1 MQKPM
6 RTFMTKWLGTQRF
19 ICAATYGG
27 ATLVPQLK
35 RGLQLPML
43 RVNQSPFQFPRA
55 SNGSG
60 LVIVPLKLSAG
71 HSSYATSKL
80 YGNWQF
86 AEERHLPV
94 AYTGTSFC
102 SIYLSEVCWCGE
114 TQKSKQSAIDE
125 GTAKIQELAAEIEQ
139 GIALSSRLGPEIDS
153 LKSEFEKNAAALKQA
168 AAIREK
174 QSTEF
179 EEQSKDLA
187 ESISAVKK
195 ALKVMSKKETKESKE
210 SVSFLQTSR
219 SSEVSSALRE
229 VFVRSRRP
237 VAGSSRKLRDWWRSG
252 RGCIVQV

>member
-1 MQKPM
+1 
-6 RTFMTKWLGTQRF
+6 
-19 ICAATYGG
+19 
-27 ATLVPQLK
+27 
-35 RGLQLPML
+35 ML
-43 RVNQSPFQFPRA
+43 RGNQIPFQFPRA

-60 LVIVPLKLSAG
+60 LVIAPLKLSG
-71 HSSYATSKL
+71 GWTFIICHQQIIWKL
-80 YGNWQF
+80 TICRRK
-86 AEERHLPV
+86 AL

-210 SVSFLQTSR
+210 SVSFLQTSK

-237 VAGSSRKLRDWWRSG
+237 VAGSASRKLRDLWRSG

>member
-1 MQKPM
+1 
-6 RTFMTKWLGTQRF
+6 MTKWLGTQLCSQRF
-19 ICAATYGG
+19 IWAATYGA
-27 ATLVPQLK
+27 ATLVQNA
-35 RGLQLPML
+35 R
-43 RVNQSPFQFPRA
+43 SPNSKGVRNYQCSGTTKFHFNFQ
-55 SNGSG
+55 GH
-60 LVIVPLKLSAG
+60 LTVQDLS
-71 HSSYATSKL
+71 L
-80 YGNWQF
+80 Y
-86 AEERHLPV
+86 
-94 AYTGTSFC
+94 C
-102 SIYLSEVCWCGE
+102 LSEVCWCGE

-210 SVSFLQTSR
+210 SVSFLQTSK

-237 VAGSSRKLRDWWRSG
+237 VAGSASRNLGDLWRSG

>member
-1 MQKPM
+1 
-6 RTFMTKWLGTQRF
+6 
-19 ICAATYGG
+19 
-27 ATLVPQLK
+27 
-35 RGLQLPML
+35 ML
-43 RVNQSPFQFPRA
+43 RGNQIPFQFPRA

-60 LVIVPLKLSAG
+60 LVIVPLNLSGGWTFRICYRQIIWKLTICRRKALA
-71 HSSYATSKL
+71 H
-80 YGNWQF
+80 
-86 AEERHLPV
+86 
-94 AYTGTSFC
+94 TGIILNIFNIFC

-210 SVSFLQTSR
+210 SVSFLQTSK

-237 VAGSSRKLRDWWRSG
+237 VAGSSRKLRELWRSG